1 MDMEGVIFQF
11 DPNDLQSLLADAE
24 EFSHLMDENE
34 ESGTN
39 MTPLETHMMPS
50 CSYLYGSAEALFC
63 WAFRSRILKLMA
75 EY

>member
-1 MDMEGVIFQF
+1 MDMDGVIFQF

-39 MTPLETHMMPS
+39 MTP
-50 CSYLYGSAEALFC
+50 
-63 WAFRSRILKLMA
+63 
-75 EY
+75 

>member
-1 MDMEGVIFQF
+1 MVVIFQF

-39 MTPLETHMMPS
+39 MTPWGSRNTHDAIMYLGLLIRRDLVLLGFLEPDP
-50 CSYLYGSAEALFC
+50 
-63 WAFRSRILKLMA
+63 
-75 EY
+75 